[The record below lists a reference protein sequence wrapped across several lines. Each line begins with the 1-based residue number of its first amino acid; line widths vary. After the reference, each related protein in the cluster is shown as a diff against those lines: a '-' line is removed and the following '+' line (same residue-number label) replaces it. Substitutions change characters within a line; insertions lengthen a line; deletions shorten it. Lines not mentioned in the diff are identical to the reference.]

1 VRENHFGLLILFAG
15 LAAVH
20 AARKITL
27 PTHHRIQPYFDRNI
41 DSFDAATSR
50 ERLGYKRKHFY

>member
-27 PTHHRIQPYFDRNI
+27 PTHHRIRPYFDRNI
-41 DSFDAATSR
+41 EINFDSFDVQHL
-50 ERLGYKRKHFY
+50 EKD